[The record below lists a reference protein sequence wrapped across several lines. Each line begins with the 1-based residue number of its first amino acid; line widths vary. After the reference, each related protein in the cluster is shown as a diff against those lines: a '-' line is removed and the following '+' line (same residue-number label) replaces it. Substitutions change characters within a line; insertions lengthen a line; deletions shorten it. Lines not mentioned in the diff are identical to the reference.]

1 MVKLNECENRED
13 SFMKLT
19 VIGGGGVR
27 SMFLAK
33 SIAQAAEEL
42 NIDKLVF
49 MDIDE
54 EKLRIYGSMAA
65 KIVKLLC
72 PRLKFSCTTN
82 VVEAFIG
89 ADYVITTIRAGGDE
103 MRVRDERI
111 ALSNGVIGQE
121 TTGAAGFSFAMRSI
135 PVLLEYC
142 EYAKK
147 YAKPDVKIFNFTN
160 PAGLVSQALRD
171 AGYDF
176 TFGICDAPT
185 SMLAAFA
192 ELLSVPAEE
201 VSGELFGLNHLS
213 FFNSVTVNGKNI
225 LPKLIDSDVA
235 YERTDLRYFDKAY
248 LKRKSLI
255 PNEYLYYYYSRERA
269 FENING
275 ASETRGEQIARINK
289 AMTAELAEK
298 DIVNDFNGCLK
309 IFDKY
314 YGMRE
319 NSYMASETGISRNTE
334 WHFNPFS
341 KDSGGYA
348 GVALKYMKIK
358 ASGKTGKMIMCVP
371 NNGALGFLEDS
382 DIIEATCDVTPDGV
396 FPHKFPRPDEDT
408 EELIRRMKLYER
420 NAARAI
426 LLKDRDMAVSA
437 LMLHPLVESY
447 SLAVTL
453 ADSYIELNREFSDGW
468 K

>member
-1 MVKLNECENRED
+1 MRAGGEEV
-13 SFMKLT
+13 KLT

-42 NIDKLVF
+42 GIDKLVF
-49 MDIDE
+49 MDIDA
-54 EKLRIYGSMAA
+54 EKLRIYGGMAA
-65 KIVKLLC
+65 KTVKLLC
-72 PRLKFSCTTN
+72 PKLKFSCTTN

-89 ADYVITTIRAGGDE
+89 ADYIITAIRAGGDD

-111 ALSNGVIGQE
+111 ALASGVIGQE

-135 PVLLEYC
+135 PVLLDYC
-142 EYAKK
+142 AYVKK

-160 PAGLVSQALRD
+160 PAGLVSQAMRD
-171 AGYDF
+171 AGHGNTY
-176 TFGICDAPT
+176 GICDAPT
-185 SMLAAFA
+185 SMLGSFA
-192 ELLSVPAEE
+192 ELLSVPSES
-201 VSGELFGLNHLS
+201 VSGEVFGLNHLS

-225 LPKLIDSDVA
+225 LPKLIESDVA
-235 YERTDLRYFDKAY
+235 YERTDMRYFDKAF
-248 LKRKSLI
+248 LQRKQLI

-275 ASETRGEQIARINK
+275 ASETRGEQIARLNK

-298 DIVNDFNGCLK
+298 DIANDFNGCLK

-319 NSYMASETGISRNTE
+319 NSYMASETGVSRNTE

-348 GVALKYMKIK
+348 GVALKYMRIA
-358 ASGKTGKMIMCVP
+358 ASGKPGRMIMCVP
-371 NNGALGFLEDS
+371 NDGALNFLEDS
-382 DIIEATCDVTPDGV
+382 DIIEATCDVTPDGI
-396 FPHKFPRPDEDT
+396 FPHCFTVEDEDT
-408 EELIRRMKLYER
+408 RELIRRMKLYER
-420 NAARAI
+420 NAAKAI
-426 LLKDRDMAVSA
+426 LLKDRDLAVSA
-437 LMLHPLVESY
+437 LMLHPLIESY
-447 SLAVTL
+447 TL
-453 ADSYIELNREFSDGW
+453 AASLTDSYIELNKEFSDGW

>member
-1 MVKLNECENRED
+1 MKAGGEKV
-13 SFMKLT
+13 KLT

-42 NIDKLVF
+42 DIDKLVF
-49 MDIDE
+49 MDIDT
-54 EKLRIYGSMAA
+54 EKLRIYGGMAA

-72 PRLKFSCTTN
+72 PKLKFSCTTN

-89 ADYVITTIRAGGDE
+89 ADYIITTVRAGGDG

-111 ALSNGVIGQE
+111 ALAAGVIGQE

-135 PVLLEYC
+135 PVLLDYC
-142 EYAKK
+142 AYVKK

-160 PAGLVSQALRD
+160 PAGLVSQAMRD
-171 AGYDF
+171 AGHDN

-185 SMLAAFA
+185 SMLGSFA
-192 ELLSVPAEE
+192 ELLSVPSES
-201 VSGELFGLNHLS
+201 VSGEAFGLNHLS
-213 FFNSVTVNGKNI
+213 FFESVTVNGKNV
-225 LPKLIDSDVA
+225 LPRLIESDVA
-235 YERTDLRYFDKAY
+235 YERTDMRYFDKAY
-248 LKRKSLI
+248 LRRKQLI

-269 FENING
+269 LENING
-275 ASETRGEQIARINK
+275 ASETRGEQIERLNK
-289 AMTAELAEK
+289 AMTAELAER

-319 NSYMASETGISRNTE
+319 NSYMASETGVSRNTE

-348 GVALKYMKIK
+348 GVALKYMRIA
-358 ASGKTGKMIMCVP
+358 ASGKPGRMIMCVP
-371 NNGALGFLEDS
+371 NDGALNFLEDS
-382 DIIEATCDVTPDGV
+382 DIIEATCDVTPDGI
-396 FPHKFPRPDEDT
+396 FPHCFTVEDEDT
-408 EELIRRMKLYER
+408 RELIRRMKLYER
-420 NAARAI
+420 NAAKAI
-426 LLKDRDMAVSA
+426 LLKDRDLAVSA
-437 LMLHPLVESY
+437 LMLHPLIESY
-447 SLAVTL
+447 TL
-453 ADSYIELNREFSDGW
+453 AASLTDSYIELNKEFSDGW

>member
-1 MVKLNECENRED
+1 MKAGGEKV
-13 SFMKLT
+13 KLT

-42 NIDKLVF
+42 DIDKLVF
-49 MDIDE
+49 MDIDT
-54 EKLRIYGSMAA
+54 EKLRIYGGMAA

-72 PRLKFSCTTN
+72 PKLKFSCTTN

-89 ADYVITTIRAGGDE
+89 ADYIITTVRAGGDG

-111 ALSNGVIGQE
+111 ALAAGVIGQE

-135 PVLLEYC
+135 PVLLDYC
-142 EYAKK
+142 AYVKK

-160 PAGLVSQALRD
+160 PAGLVSQAMRD
-171 AGYDF
+171 AGHDN

-185 SMLAAFA
+185 SMLGSFA
-192 ELLSVPAEE
+192 ELLSVPSES
-201 VSGELFGLNHLS
+201 VSGEAFGLNHLS
-213 FFNSVTVNGKNI
+213 FFESVTVNGKNV
-225 LPKLIDSDVA
+225 LPRLIESDVA
-235 YERTDLRYFDKAY
+235 YERTDMRYFDKAY
-248 LKRKSLI
+248 LRRKQLI

-269 FENING
+269 LENING
-275 ASETRGEQIARINK
+275 ASETRGEQIERLNK
-289 AMTAELAEK
+289 AMTAELAER

-319 NSYMASETGISRNTE
+319 NSYMASETGIRRGTE

-341 KDSGGYA
+341 IDAGGYA
-348 GVALKYMKIK
+348 GVALKYMRIVS
-358 ASGKTGKMIMCVP
+358 SGKPGKMIMCVP

-382 DIIEATCDVTPDGV
+382 DIIEATCDVTANGV
-396 FPHKFPRPDEDT
+396 FPHRFTVDDEDT
-408 EELIRRMKLYER
+408 RELIRRMKLYER
-420 NAARAI
+420 NAAKAI
-426 LLKDRDMAVSA
+426 LLKNRDMAVSA
-437 LMLHPLVESY
+437 LMLHPLIESY
-447 SLAVTL
+447 TLAVSL
-453 ADSYIELNREFSDGW
+453 VDSYIELNKEFSDGW

>member
-1 MVKLNECENRED
+1 
-13 SFMKLT
+13 MKLA

-33 SIAQAAEEL
+33 SIAQAADEL

-49 MDIDE
+49 MDNNA
-54 EKLRIYGSMAA
+54 EKLAVYGGMAA
-65 KIVKLLC
+65 KVIKLLC

-82 VVEAFIG
+82 IVEAFIG
-89 ADYVITTIRAGGDE
+89 ADYVITAIRVGEDA

-111 ALSNGVIGQE
+111 ALASGVIGQE

-135 PVLLEYC
+135 PALLEYC
-142 EYAKK
+142 KYAEK

-185 SMLAAFA
+185 SMLQSFA
-192 ELLSVPAEE
+192 ELLGVQDSE
-201 VSGELFGLNHLS
+201 VTGELFGLNHLS
-213 FFNSVTVNGKNI
+213 FFNSVCVNGKNI
-225 LPKLIDSDVA
+225 LPKLIESDVA

-248 LKRKSLI
+248 LLRKQFI

-275 ASETRGEQIARINK
+275 ASETRGEQIARLNA
-289 AMTAELAEK
+289 AMTAELSGM
-298 DIVNDFNGCLK
+298 DITNDFNGCLK

-319 NSYMASETGISRNTE
+319 NSYMASETGVSRNTE

-348 GVALKYMKIK
+348 GVALKYMRIA
-358 ASGKTGKMIMCVP
+358 ASGKAGTMIMCVP
-371 NNGALGFLEDS
+371 NNGALDFLRND
-382 DIIEATCDVTPDGV
+382 DIIEATVDVTPDVV
-396 FPHKFPRPDEDT
+396 FPHAFNVTDEDT
-408 EELIRRMKLYER
+408 RELIRRVKLYER

-426 LLKDRDMAVSA
+426 LTKDRSLAVSA

-447 SLAVTL
+447 SLATSLVD
-453 ADSYIELNREFSDGW
+453 AYIELNKDFSDGW

>member
-1 MVKLNECENRED
+1 MEAGGEKV
-13 SFMKLT
+13 KLT

-42 NIDKLVF
+42 DIDKLVF
-49 MDIDE
+49 MDIDT
-54 EKLRIYGSMAA
+54 EKLRIYGGMAA

-72 PRLKFSCTTN
+72 PKLKFSCTTN

-89 ADYVITTIRAGGDE
+89 ADYIITTVRAGGDG

-111 ALSNGVIGQE
+111 ALAAGVIGQE

-135 PVLLEYC
+135 PVLLDYC
-142 EYAKK
+142 AYVKK

-160 PAGLVSQALRD
+160 PAGLVSQAMRD
-171 AGYDF
+171 AGHDN

-185 SMLAAFA
+185 SMLGSFA
-192 ELLSVPAEE
+192 ELLSVPSES
-201 VSGELFGLNHLS
+201 VSGEAFGLNHLS
-213 FFNSVTVNGKNI
+213 FFESVTVNGKNV
-225 LPKLIDSDVA
+225 LPRLIESDVA
-235 YERTDLRYFDKAY
+235 YERTDMRYFDKAY
-248 LKRKSLI
+248 LRRKQLI

-269 FENING
+269 LENING
-275 ASETRGEQIARINK
+275 ASETRGEQIERLNK
-289 AMTAELAEK
+289 AMTAELAER

-319 NSYMASETGISRNTE
+319 NSYMASETGIRRGTE

-341 KDSGGYA
+341 IDAGGYA
-348 GVALKYMKIK
+348 GVALKYMRIVS
-358 ASGKTGKMIMCVP
+358 SGKPGKMIMCVP
-371 NNGALGFLEDS
+371 NNGTLSFLEDS
-382 DIIEATCDVTPDGV
+382 DIIEATCDVTANGV
-396 FPHKFPRPDEDT
+396 FPHRFTVDDEDT
-408 EELIRRMKLYER
+408 RELIRRMKLYER
-420 NAARAI
+420 NAAKAI
-426 LLKDRDMAVSA
+426 LLKNRDMAVSA
-437 LMLHPLVESY
+437 LMLHPLIESY
-447 SLAVTL
+447 TLAVSL
-453 ADSYIELNREFSDGW
+453 VDSYIELNKEFSDGW

>member
-1 MVKLNECENRED
+1 MKAGGEKV
-13 SFMKLT
+13 KLT

-42 NIDKLVF
+42 DIDKLVF
-49 MDIDE
+49 MDIDT
-54 EKLRIYGSMAA
+54 EKLRIYGGMAA

-72 PRLKFSCTTN
+72 PKLKFSCTTN

-89 ADYVITTIRAGGDE
+89 ADYIITTVRAGGDG

-111 ALSNGVIGQE
+111 ALAAGVIGQE

-135 PVLLEYC
+135 PVLLDYC
-142 EYAKK
+142 AYVKK

-160 PAGLVSQALRD
+160 PAGLVSQAMRD
-171 AGYDF
+171 AGHDN

-185 SMLAAFA
+185 SMLGSFA
-192 ELLSVPAEE
+192 ELLSVPSES
-201 VSGELFGLNHLS
+201 VSGEAFGLNHLS
-213 FFNSVTVNGKNI
+213 FFESVTVNGKNV
-225 LPKLIDSDVA
+225 LPRLIESDVA
-235 YERTDLRYFDKAY
+235 YERTDMRYFDKAY
-248 LKRKSLI
+248 LLRKQLI

-269 FENING
+269 LENING
-275 ASETRGEQIARINK
+275 ASETRGEQIERLNK
-289 AMTAELAEK
+289 AMTAELAER

-319 NSYMASETGISRNTE
+319 NSYMASETGIRRGTE

-341 KDSGGYA
+341 IDAGGYA
-348 GVALKYMKIK
+348 GVALKYMRIVS
-358 ASGKTGKMIMCVP
+358 SGKPGKMIMCVP
-371 NNGALGFLEDS
+371 NNGALSFLQDS
-382 DIIEATCDVTPDGV
+382 DIIEATCDVTANGV
-396 FPHKFPRPDEDT
+396 FPHRFTVDDEDT
-408 EELIRRMKLYER
+408 RELIRRMKLYER
-420 NAARAI
+420 NAAKAI
-426 LLKDRDMAVSA
+426 LLKNRDMAVSA
-437 LMLHPLVESY
+437 LMLHPLIESY
-447 SLAVTL
+447 TLAVSL
-453 ADSYIELNREFSDGW
+453 VDSYIELNKEFSDGW

>member
-1 MVKLNECENRED
+1 MKAGGEKV
-13 SFMKLT
+13 KLT

-42 NIDKLVF
+42 DIDKLVF
-49 MDIDE
+49 MDIDT
-54 EKLRIYGSMAA
+54 EKLRIYGGMAA

-72 PRLKFSCTTN
+72 PKLKFSCTTN

-89 ADYVITTIRAGGDE
+89 ADYIITTVRAGGDG

-111 ALSNGVIGQE
+111 ALSAGVIGQE

-135 PVLLEYC
+135 PVLLDYC
-142 EYAKK
+142 AYVKK

-160 PAGLVSQALRD
+160 PAGLVSQAMRD
-171 AGYDF
+171 AGHDN

-185 SMLAAFA
+185 SMLGSFA
-192 ELLSVPAEE
+192 ELLSVPPES
-201 VSGELFGLNHLS
+201 VSGEAFGLNHLS
-213 FFNSVTVNGKNI
+213 FFESVTVNGKNV
-225 LPKLIDSDVA
+225 LPRLIESDVA
-235 YERTDLRYFDKAY
+235 YERTDMRYFDKAY
-248 LKRKSLI
+248 LRRKQLI

-269 FENING
+269 LENING
-275 ASETRGEQIARINK
+275 ASETRGEQIERLNK
-289 AMTAELAEK
+289 AMTAELAER

-319 NSYMASETGISRNTE
+319 NSYMASETGIRRGTE

-341 KDSGGYA
+341 IDAGGYA
-348 GVALKYMKIK
+348 GVALKYMRIVS
-358 ASGKTGKMIMCVP
+358 SGKPGKMIMCVP
-371 NNGALGFLEDS
+371 NNGALSFLEDS
-382 DIIEATCDVTPDGV
+382 DIIEATCDVTANGV
-396 FPHKFPRPDEDT
+396 FPHRFTVDDEDT
-408 EELIRRMKLYER
+408 RELIRRMKLYER
-420 NAARAI
+420 NAAKAI
-426 LLKDRDMAVSA
+426 LLKNRDMAVSA
-437 LMLHPLVESY
+437 LMLHPLIESY
-447 SLAVTL
+447 TLAVSL
-453 ADSYIELNREFSDGW
+453 VDSYIELNKEFSDGW